1 MDPQHGLKLDL
12 VLRGLWELLKSLNKG
27 IPCYGLTRNFLVGR
41 LGAILGGFWMRLGVS
56 WGRLGAS
63 WGHLGASWG
72 RLLIASCSLRFPKQ
86 VSWNVFGSQSL
97 PQAPGRSARFARCA
111 RSLAALASPW

>member
-41 LGAILGGFWMRLGVS
+41 LGTILGGFLEGWDAPKKARDDAKTAMMTSFLGS
-56 WGRLGAS
+56 
-63 WGHLGASWG
+63 
-72 RLLIASCSLRFPKQ
+72 IF
-86 VSWNVFGSQSL
+86 
-97 PQAPGRSARFARCA
+97 
-111 RSLAALASPW
+111 

>member
-41 LGAILGGFWMRLGVS
+41 LGAILGGFWRRLGVS

-63 WGHLGASWG
+63 WAPLG
-72 RLLIASCSLRFPKQ
+72 
-86 VSWNVFGSQSL
+86 VS
-97 PQAPGRSARFARCA
+97 
-111 RSLAALASPW
+111 

>member
-41 LGAILGGFWMRLGVS
+41 LGAIWGGFWRRLGGVLGGTLGCLGGVL
-56 WGRLGAS
+56 GRLVTVPGAS
-63 WGHLGASWG
+63 WGVASWLEKG
-72 RLLIASCSLRFPKQ
+72 GQHGSNLVPKTEPK
-86 VSWNVFGSQSL
+86 SIKS
-97 PQAPGRSARFARCA
+97 RSRN
-111 RSLAALASPW
+111 

>member
-41 LGAILGGFWMRLGVS
+41 LGTILGGFWMRLGVS

-63 WGHLGASWG
+63 WGHLGTSWG
-72 RLLIASCSLRFPKQ
+72 RLGGILEASWGVLGA
-86 VSWNVFGSQSL
+86 SWTCLGKNVEK
-97 PQAPGRSARFARCA
+97 RSSAINF
-111 RSLAALASPW
+111 LEGF